1 VSYKVDGL
9 KIFVSVAIGLAFDL
23 GFLAI
28 SRDLSQDQKFTKWVE
43 LDADPRL
50 VKDPNGR
57 LESLVVE
64 VNGERRIVYPK
75 AGLDLVRGD
84 LLTMVGAYLVDKS
97 RLVRRVDLIGYR
109 SRVSENAE
117 DDLGRVIDT
126 GRSLSKRRSR
136 DSRGDEYRIEAFS
149 DEGLSGGM
157 ILRLR
162 DPELLSFEIEIN
174 GVVKKL
180 SGNEPLWLKPADKV
194 RVVDIRTNVRGNE
207 NITYDRLS
215 SGQSR
220 EIRFSRGG
228 RVFARIPIKWLR
240 Q

>member
-1 VSYKVDGL
+1 VNYKVDRL
-9 KIFVSVAIGLAFDL
+9 KIFVSVVIGLAFDW
-23 GFLAI
+23 GVQAI
-28 SRDLSQDQKFTKWVE
+28 SRELSRDQKFTKWVE
-43 LDADPRL
+43 LDTDPRL
-50 VKDPNGR
+50 VKDPARR

-64 VNGERRIVYPK
+64 VNGERRIVYPRV
-75 AGLDLVRGD
+75 GLDLVRGD
-84 LLTMVGAYLVDKS
+84 LLTIVDAYLVDKS
-97 RLVRRVDLIGYR
+97 RVVRRVDLIGYR
-109 SRVSENAE
+109 SRIGENSE

-136 DSRGDEYRIEAFS
+136 DSRGDEYRIEAYS
-149 DEGLSGGM
+149 DEGLSGST

-174 GVVKKL
+174 GVLRKM
-180 SGNEPLWLKPADKV
+180 SGNEPLRIRSTDKV

-220 EIRFSRGG
+220 EIRFSRSG
-228 RVFARIPIKWLR
+228 RVFARIPVKWLG